1 MSRVG
6 KAPITL
12 PGGVTVEAA
21 GSEVRVKGPK
31 GSLNSPL
38 PEGISLAVEGS
49 QAVLKR
55 RDDSSDMKRLHGMA
69 RAILNNHITGVSTG
83 WKKNLELVGV
93 GYRARSQGAQVVFS
107 LGYSHDVPYDIPEGI
122 KVEVTDQIR
131 LEVTGIDKQKVGQVA
146 AEMRSLRPPEPYKGK
161 GVKYANERIRRKAG
175 KTGKGGKK

>member
-12 PGGVTVEAA
+12 PGGVTLEAA
-21 GSEVRVKGPK
+21 GSEVKVKGPK
-31 GSLNSPL
+31 GALSSPL
-38 PEGISLAVEGS
+38 PPGISLSVEGN

-55 RDDSSDMKRLHGMA
+55 RDDSGDMKRLHGMA
-69 RAILNNHITGVSTG
+69 RAILNNHVTGVSTG

-93 GYRARSQGAQVVFS
+93 GYRARSQGSQVVFS

-122 KVEVTDQIR
+122 KVDVTDQIR